1 MERIDEVEVK
11 LAFLERHILE
21 LDGVVRGL
29 SDQVHR
35 LKAELAELQ
44 DAGSETS
51 GHEKPP
57 HY

>member
-11 LAFLERHILE
+11 LSYLERHILD

-29 SDQVHR
+29 ADEVHR

-51 GHEKPP
+51 GNEKPP